1 MLSIQEVKFIA
12 KKIVKA
18 TTKILNDA
26 QVLIVDQYGNYMALD
41 ESYRII
47 KGTNE
52 WKPYIDE
59 IIRRK
64 EVIVIDNPGFNVLCK
79 GCRNEGKCP
88 QTLEITVP
96 FNMGDVFIG
105 YMSIVTFSDEMKH
118 EYLQKKDQIIDY
130 LNSMIDLMVSAAQEH
145 VARRRSDQMFQE
157 LNTIINS
164 MHYGVVDC
172 DLEGRIKCTN
182 NAFRELLGIQDS
194 LSKKRIT
201 DLVKS
206 KAIDAVIENHQELE
220 EQESPIIFN
229 GKLYRMLIK
238 AKVIKNKD
246 GATIGF
252 IFSIRDA
259 QGITSLVYDQSN
271 KYSHSTLDW
280 IIGQSDSMEKLKK
293 DIANIATSTST
304 VLIRGETGTGK
315 ELVAR
320 AIHSLS
326 ERKEKPFVTINCA
339 AIPDNLLESEL
350 FGYEDGAFT
359 GGRKGG
365 KTGLFEIANGG
376 TIFLDEIGDMP
387 LHLQVKLL
395 RVLQERE
402 IVRIGGYTPT
412 ELDIRVISATHQ
424 NLEELIKNHQF
435 RMDLYYRLNIIPINI
450 PPLRNRLVDLKELV
464 VYFIDKY
471 NMKLDKHIVGVES
484 SYFKAL
490 NQYPWP
496 GNVRELE
503 NAIEYAINIETSERL
518 TDKSLIPKIAEFNE
532 RVKSPQTLKER
543 LSQCENKI
551 IQDTLEQY
559 KNEKNNIMKVANL
572 LGISRASLYRKVKKI
587 NETNENQ

>member
-424 NLEELIKNHQF
+424 NLDELIKNHQF